1 MTNLQE
7 ELLKSQLGNLTNTK
21 NLGDFIKKLAI
32 IIKAAKPLLKRE
44 GYEVEV
50 FDMKYDGRVWSA
62 ILLREQK

>member
-7 ELLKSQLGNLTNTK
+7 ELLKSQLENLK
-21 NLGDFIKKLAI
+21 AQNLGEFIKKLSI

-50 FDMKYDGRVWSA
+50 IDIKYFGKVWSA
-62 ILLREQK
+62 ILLRENKT